1 MLCRGPVRLTKGFA
15 MHRLLVRLGAL
26 ALSAAA
32 LAACASTPPGSSTG
46 QAQGNNGATA
56 STAPSL
62 EDEIRTAQL
71 LRVKGDY
78 TGAVRALSQ
87 LMLVAPDDPRIVGEY
102 GKVLVQQGRAPEA
115 VNFLNRAVELQ
126 PNDWT
131 LYSALGVAYDQ
142 SKDPAKA
149 RDAYQRAL
157 VLKPGEAAVLN
168 NFALS
173 RMLAGDPVQARTL
186 MAEAAAAGS
195 ADPKIASNLAMIDGL
210 AGPTATPLAQTKAV
224 TATQAVAAPATDT
237 PAPARML
244 PASHPPRPLVAE
256 GTGNNAAPAATTV
269 FMQQVPFDRLA
280 GPVAKK
286 PVKATPHKL
295 AKAPPLRKLAST
307 PPLHKLVT
315 TPPLR
320 KLATA
325 PHPTT
330 AATVKSTIPALRLAN
345 Q

>member
-1 MLCRGPVRLTKGFA
+1 

-26 ALSAAA
+26 ALSTAA
-32 LAACASTPPGSSTG
+32 LAACASGPVGSSTG

-62 EDEIRTAQL
+62 EDEIRSAQL

-78 TGAVRALSQ
+78 TGAIRALSQ
-87 LMLVAPDDPRIVGEY
+87 LMMVAPDDPRIVGEY

-115 VNFLNRAVELQ
+115 LNFLRRAVELQ
-126 PNDWT
+126 PGDWT

-142 SKDPAKA
+142 TKDPAKA

-173 RMLAGDPVQARTL
+173 RMLAGDPAQAKTL
-186 MAEAAAAGS
+186 MAEAAAADS
-195 ADPKIASNLAMIDGL
+195 ADPKIARNLALIDGL
-210 AGPTATPLAQTKAV
+210 AGPKPAPLAQ
-224 TATQAVAAPATDT
+224 
-237 PAPARML
+237 M
-244 PASHPPRPLVAE
+244 
-256 GTGNNAAPAATTV
+256 NAAPVPQATMEPVAVHPPKPLGAAAMPLGAAAKPLKTAKSESTAGPTTI
-269 FMQQVPFDRLA
+269 FMQQVPFDPLA

-286 PVKATPHKL
+286 PAKATPRKL
-295 AKAPPLRKLAST
+295 AKAPPLRKL
-307 PPLHKLVT
+307 VN
-315 TPPLR
+315 
-320 KLATA
+320 A
-325 PHPTT
+325 PHRTT
-330 AATVKSTIPALRLAN
+330 AEVVKSTIPALRLAN